1 MKLLRMKTLAIF
13 GIGFLAGSRAGR
25 GPWENAKETMKQ
37 LKTKMDER
45 NGGDAGFMSMTGMDG
60 RRSDTSPQFTQI

>member
-1 MKLLRMKTLAIF
+1 
-13 GIGFLAGSRAGR
+13 
-25 GPWENAKETMKQ
+25 MKQ

-45 NGGDAGFMSMTGMDG
+45 NGGDAGSMSMTGMDG